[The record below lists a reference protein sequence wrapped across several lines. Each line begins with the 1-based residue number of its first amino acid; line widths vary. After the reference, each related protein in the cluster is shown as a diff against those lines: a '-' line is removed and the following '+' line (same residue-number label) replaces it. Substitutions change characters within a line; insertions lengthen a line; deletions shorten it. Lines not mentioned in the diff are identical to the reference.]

1 MDQRTLDVL
10 EFHRI
15 KEILSS
21 YASSSLGKS
30 LALLIQPI
38 TDIKQIEIWQRQVT
52 ELKRLMGNRAIP
64 LGGIRDIRPHLESI
78 KDPVT
83 VMGCEALLDVHSTL
97 QAARIVKGYLSDLS
111 DDYPNLTNLGKKIGV
126 FKDIEDI
133 IYASI
138 DLQGVI
144 KDNATPKLHSIR
156 REIEVKRA
164 RIKSKLHSLMRSP
177 HLSQYLQDSTV
188 TIRNDRSVILIKA
201 RFRDKVPGVVRDQSD
216 SGESVFI
223 EPESITGAGD
233 ELHHLIQEE
242 KQEMFRILQEITS
255 KIRNKLDDVL
265 QTIKMLSVVDLI
277 YAKVCFS
284 RDFDMT
290 EPILNQDSI
299 IDIKKARHPLLMFE
313 KGWGRHPEEI
323 GQSKKEIDPNSV
335 VPIDVRLGEDFDTL
349 IITGP
354 NTGGKTVSLKTVGIL
369 SLMTQA
375 GLHIPAAHGSRVA
388 IFHDVFA
395 DIGDEQSIQQSL
407 STFSAHLTQ
416 IVRILNN
423 ADRRVLVLLD
433 ELGTG
438 TDPQEGAALGIAIID
453 FLHEKDA
460 RTIATT
466 HLSALKTHA
475 HIHPRIENASV
486 EFDMETLQPTYRLFI
501 GTFGSSNALAIA
513 SRLGLPKQ
521 VVLKATELVQ
531 REDSRIEDL
540 INALQQVKAKLESE
554 RVEASIAKEEAI
566 KMKDQYEILIQSL
579 KEKEEKLANSVTV
592 EADKQYEKQDE
603 EENFE
608 PIPVTFESLKQGDMV
623 RIRSLNTVGQVIKKI
638 SEKNKLLIRAG
649 LMKVE
654 VRAEDLESVS
664 L

>member
-15 KEILSS
+15 KEILST

-30 LALLIQPI
+30 LALLIQPS
-38 TDIKQIEIWQRQVT
+38 TDIHQIEIWQRQVT
-52 ELKRLMGNRAIP
+52 ELKRLMGDRAIP

-78 KDPVT
+78 KDPVA
-83 VMGCEALLDVHSTL
+83 VMGCEALLNVHSTL
-97 QAARIVKGYLSDLS
+97 QAARIIKGYLSDLG
-111 DDYPNLTNLGKKIGV
+111 DNYPNLSSLGNKISV

-144 KDNATPKLHSIR
+144 KDNATPKLHGIR

-164 RIKSKLHSLMRSP
+164 RIKSKLHSLMRSS

-201 RFRDKVPGVVRDQSD
+201 RFRDKVPGIVRDQSD

-223 EPESITGAGD
+223 EPEAITGAGD
-233 ELHHLIQEE
+233 ELHQLIQEE

-255 KIRNKLDDVL
+255 KIRNKLDDIL
-265 QTIKMLSVVDLI
+265 KTLKMLSIVDLI
-277 YAKVCFS
+277 FAKVCFS
-284 RDFDMT
+284 RDFNMT
-290 EPILNQDSI
+290 KPTLNQDSV

-313 KGWGRHPEEI
+313 RGWGRHSVEI
-323 GQSKKEIDPNSV
+323 GKQNKELDPNSV
-335 VPIDVRLGEDFDTL
+335 VPIDIRLGEDFDTL

-369 SLMTQA
+369 SLMAQA
-375 GLHIPAAHGSRVA
+375 GLHIPVSPGSRVA
-388 IFHDVFA
+388 VFRDVFA
-395 DIGDEQSIQQSL
+395 DIGDEQSIQQNL

-416 IVRILNN
+416 IVRILRNV
-423 ADRRVLVLLD
+423 DHQILVLLD

-438 TDPQEGAALGIAIID
+438 TDPQEGAALGIAIIE

-466 HLSALKTHA
+466 HLSALKTYAHA
-475 HIHPRIENASV
+475 HPRIENASV

-513 SRLGLPKQ
+513 SRLGLPDR
-521 VVLKATELVQ
+521 VFSKATELLQ
-531 REDSRIEDL
+531 REDARVEDL
-540 INALQQVKAKLESE
+540 INALQQVKAKLENE
-554 RVEASIAKEEAI
+554 RAETSIAKEESL
-566 KMKDQYEILIQSL
+566 KMKNHYEIMIQSL
-579 KEKEEKLANSVTV
+579 KEREEKLASSVAV
-592 EADKQYEKQDE
+592 EVEEQHEEK
-603 EENFE
+603 FE
-608 PIPVTFESLKQGDMV
+608 PIPIIFESLKQGDTV
-623 RIRSLNTVGQVIKKI
+623 RIRSLNKIGQVVRKVSEKKI
-638 SEKNKLLIRAG
+638 IIRTDV
-649 LMKVE
+649 MKVE
-654 VRAEDLESVS
+654 VRSEDLEGV
-664 L
+664 

>member
-15 KEILSS
+15 KEILST

-30 LALLIQPI
+30 FALLIQPN
-38 TDIKQIEIWQRQVT
+38 TDIHQIEVWQRQVT
-52 ELKRLMGNRAIP
+52 ELKRLMGDRELP
-64 LGGIRDIRPHLESI
+64 LGGIRDIRSHLESI
-78 KDPVT
+78 KDPVS
-83 VMGCEALLDVHSTL
+83 VMGCEALLDVHNTL
-97 QAARIVKGYLSDLS
+97 QSARNIKGYLSDLGN
-111 DDYPNLTNLGKKIGV
+111 DYQNLSNVGKKIGV

-144 KDNATPKLHSIR
+144 KDNATQKLHTIR
-156 REIEVKRA
+156 KEIDVKRA
-164 RIKSKLHSLMRSP
+164 RIKSKLHSLMRSS
-177 HLSQYLQDSTV
+177 HLNQYLQDSTV

-201 RFRDKVPGVVRDQSD
+201 RFRDKVPGIVRDQSD

-223 EPESITGAGD
+223 EPEAITASGD
-233 ELHHLIQEE
+233 ELHQLIQEE

-255 KIRNKLDDVL
+255 KIRSKLDDIL
-265 QTIKMLSVVDLI
+265 QTLKMLSIVDLI
-277 YAKVCFS
+277 FAKVCFS
-284 RDFDMT
+284 RDFNMT

-313 KGWGRHPEEI
+313 KGWGRHF
-323 GQSKKEIDPNSV
+323 GQPKKEPDPDSV
-335 VPIDVRLGEDFDTL
+335 VPIDVRIGEDFDTL
-349 IITGP
+349 VITGP

-369 SLMTQA
+369 TLMTQA
-375 GLHIPAAHGSRVA
+375 GLHIPAMSNSRVA
-388 IFHDVFA
+388 IFRDVFA
-395 DIGDEQSIQQSL
+395 DIGDEQSIQQNL

-423 ADRRVLVLLD
+423 ADRQILVLLD

-460 RTIATT
+460 RTMATT
-466 HLSALKTHA
+466 HLTALKTYSHA
-475 HIHPRIENASV
+475 HPRIENASV

-521 VVLKATELVQ
+521 VVTKAMELVQ
-531 REDSRIEDL
+531 REDARIEDL
-540 INALQQVKAKLESE
+540 INALQQVKAKLENE
-554 RVEASIAKEEAI
+554 RLEVAIAKEEAL
-566 KMKDQYEILIQSL
+566 KTKNQYETMIQSL
-579 KEKEEKLANSVTV
+579 KEREEKLANSVV
-592 EADKQYEKQDE
+592 IKVDEKHE
-603 EENFE
+603 EEIFE
-608 PIPVTFESLKQGDMV
+608 PVPITFESIKQGDMV
-623 RIRSLNTVGQVIKKI
+623 RIRSLNTIGQVIKKI
-638 SEKNKLLIRAG
+638 GEKNKLLIRAG
-649 LMKVE
+649 IMKVE
-654 VRAEDLESVS
+654 VRADDLESVRV
-664 L
+664 

>member
-15 KEILSS
+15 KEILST

-30 LALLIQPI
+30 FALLIQPG
-38 TDIKQIEIWQRQVT
+38 TDIHQIEVWQRQVT
-52 ELKRLMGNRAIP
+52 ELKRLMGNRELP
-64 LGGIRDIRPHLESI
+64 LGGIRDIRSHLESI
-78 KDPVT
+78 KDPVS
-83 VMGCEALLDVHSTL
+83 VMGCEALLDVHNTL
-97 QAARIVKGYLSDLS
+97 QSARNIKGYLSDLS
-111 DDYPNLTNLGKKIGV
+111 NDYPNLSNLGKKIGI

-144 KDNATPKLHSIR
+144 KDNATQKLHSIR
-156 REIEVKRA
+156 REIDVKRA
-164 RIKSKLHSLMRSP
+164 RIKSKLHSLMRSS

-201 RFRDKVPGVVRDQSD
+201 RFRDKVPGIVRDQSD

-223 EPESITGAGD
+223 EPEAITSAGD
-233 ELHHLIQEE
+233 ELHQLIQEE

-265 QTIKMLSVVDLI
+265 QTLKMLSIVDLI
-277 YAKVCFS
+277 FAKVCFS

-313 KGWGRHPEEI
+313 KGWGRHL
-323 GQSKKEIDPNSV
+323 GQQKKEPDLDSV
-335 VPIDVRLGEDFDTL
+335 VPIDVRIGEDFDTL
-349 IITGP
+349 VITGP

-369 SLMTQA
+369 ALMTQA
-375 GLHIPAAHGSRVA
+375 GLHIPALPGSRVA
-388 IFHDVFA
+388 IFRDIFA
-395 DIGDEQSIQQSL
+395 DIGDEQSIQQNL

-416 IVRILNN
+416 IVRILKN
-423 ADRRVLVLLD
+423 ADRQILVLLD
-433 ELGTG
+433 EIGTG

-460 RTIATT
+460 RTMATT
-466 HLSALKTHA
+466 HLTALKTYAHA
-475 HIHPRIENASV
+475 HPRIENASV

-521 VVLKATELVQ
+521 VVTKATELVQ
-531 REDSRIEDL
+531 REDARIEDL
-540 INALQQVKAKLESE
+540 INALQQVKAKLENE
-554 RVEASIAKEEAI
+554 RVEASIAKEEAQKI
-566 KMKDQYEILIQSL
+566 KNQYETMIKSL
-579 KEKEEKLANSVTV
+579 KEREEKLASSVTIEV
-592 EADKQYEKQDE
+592 EEKHE

-608 PIPVTFESLKQGDMV
+608 PVPVTFESLKQGDMV
-623 RIRSLNTVGQVIKKI
+623 RIRSLNTIGQVIKKI

-654 VRAEDLESVS
+654 VRADDLESVRV
-664 L
+664 